1 MQPVT
6 ASVEVLLSDPTALL
20 IIQSIFIT
28 HTVNLQAAEGR
39 CSRQDSHTSCAGSAK
54 LRVDTGLT
62 NMGVL
67 QLHNPTHPSTL
78 LQRANQMR
86 LTGTLCDVII
96 TVDGQE
102 FPAHRTVLAC
112 TSKMF
117 EILFHRSSLRY
128 ALDFLSPKTFQQ
140 ILEYAYTAS
149 LQATAEDLDDLLYAA
164 EILEIEYLEEQ
175 CLKVLETIQA
185 EESEEVSVR
194 NHSSGEHSDHSR
206 ARHWRHMLMSKKHSI
221 QDGPTRTTP
230 SALHH
235 LALYHMSDRNSPG
248 PEPEA
253 APELSPKLDTEVD
266 MESSHQPQD
275 SSTESQP
282 ASLDP
287 VRSIKSESMQ
297 VDDANGCEGRSS
309 STREGSC
316 VSDQPREEG
325 PGTPLRGSVITSAR
339 ELHTSPEDG
348 GGQAV
353 GNSLDCF
360 PGLAEKHLASIYSVP
375 SNHTGEGML
384 PVSVS
389 VAPSL
394 GVPLDP
400 RAYGGLLHQGL
411 LHRELLNRLGQFAA
425 GMRQEGQTQGQQCC
439 GECGLQLHSRQA
451 MEQHRRL
458 HNEEKGHGCEYCGKH
473 FQDSMRLRMHML
485 SHTAPAEALV
495 CDQCGATFSSEDALE
510 AHRQTH
516 TGTDM
521 AVFCLLCAKRF
532 QTQKALQQHM
542 EVHAGMHSYI
552 CSHCERPFP
561 SHTTLKRHLRSHT
574 GDHPFECEFCGSCFR
589 DDGTLRGHKRIHTGE
604 KPYECNGCGKR
615 FSLKH
620 QLETHYRVHTGEKPF
635 ECKLCHQRSRDY
647 SAMIKHLRTHNGASP
662 YQCTI
667 CQEFCPSLAAMQKH
681 MKGHKPEEVP
691 ADWRIE
697 KTYLYVC
704 YV

>member
-1 MQPVT
+1 
-6 ASVEVLLSDPTALL
+6 
-20 IIQSIFIT
+20 
-28 HTVNLQAAEGR
+28 
-39 CSRQDSHTSCAGSAK
+39 
-54 LRVDTGLT
+54 
-62 NMGVL
+62 
-67 QLHNPTHPSTL
+67 NPTHPSTL

-86 LTGTLCDVII
+86 LAGTLCDVII
-96 TVDGQE
+96 TVDGHE
-102 FPAHRTVLAC
+102 FPAHRTILAC

-185 EESEEVSVR
+185 EQTEEVAAR
-194 NHSSGEHSDHSR
+194 NQNPGDHGDHSR
-206 ARHWRHMLMSKKHSI
+206 ARHWRHMLMSSKHSI
-221 QDGPTRTTP
+221 QDGHIRTA
-230 SALHH
+230 ALHN
-235 LALYHMSDRNSPG
+235 LAPHDR
-248 PEPEA
+248 EK
-253 APELSPKLDTEVD
+253 LSGSRAQGVPDSLPKLDAEVD
-266 MESSHQPQD
+266 LQSPQQPREPAQ
-275 SSTESQP
+275 
-282 ASLDP
+282 ASLGLG
-287 VRSIKSESMQ
+287 RSIKSEDMQ
-297 VDDANGCEGRSS
+297 VDDDNGCEGRSS
-309 STREGSC
+309 TTGEGSC

-339 ELHTSPEDG
+339 ELHSSPEDG
-348 GGQAV
+348 GQAAGTPSTV
-353 GNSLDCF
+353 S
-360 PGLAEKHLASIYSVP
+360 PGITEKHLASIYSLP
-375 SNHTGEGML
+375 SSQTGEGAL

-400 RAYGGLLHQGL
+400 RTYSGLLQQGL
-411 LHRELLNRLGQFAA
+411 LHRELLSRLGQFAA
-425 GMRQEGQTQGQQCC
+425 EMRHEGQVQNQHCC
-439 GECGLQLHSRQA
+439 SECGLQLHSRQA
-451 MEQHRRL
+451 MEHHRRL
-458 HNEEKGHGCEYCGKH
+458 HNEERGHGCEYCGKH
-473 FQDSMRLRMHML
+473 FQDSMRLRMQHV

-510 AHRQTH
+510 AHRDSH
-516 TGTDM
+516 KGTDM

-574 GDHPFECEFCGSCFR
+574 GDHPFECEYCGSCFR

-667 CQEFCPSLAAMQKH
+667 CQDFCPSLAAMQKH
-681 MKGHKPEEVP
+681 MKGHKPEDVP

>member
-1 MQPVT
+1 
-6 ASVEVLLSDPTALL
+6 
-20 IIQSIFIT
+20 
-28 HTVNLQAAEGR
+28 
-39 CSRQDSHTSCAGSAK
+39 
-54 LRVDTGLT
+54 
-62 NMGVL
+62 MGVL

-185 EESEEVSVR
+185 EESEEVAVR
-194 NHSSGEHSDHSR
+194 NPSSGDHSDHSR

-221 QDGPTRTTP
+221 QDGPTRNSPT
-230 SALHH
+230 ALHH
-235 LALYHMSDRNSPG
+235 LALYHMTERSSPG
-248 PEPEA
+248 PESEA
-253 APELSPKLDTEVD
+253 APESSPKLEAEVD
-266 MESSHQPQD
+266 MEGSEHHQPELSEASSQD
-275 SSTESQP
+275 P
-282 ASLDP
+282 A
-287 VRSIKSESMQ
+287 RSIKSENMQ
-297 VDDANGCEGRSS
+297 VDDGEGRSS
-309 STREGSC
+309 STGEGSC
-316 VSDQPREEG
+316 ASDQARDEG

-339 ELHTSPEDG
+339 ELHTSPEDS
-348 GGQAV
+348 GQVV

-360 PGLAEKHLASIYSVP
+360 PGISEKHLASIYSVP

-400 RAYGGLLHQGL
+400 RAYSGLLHQGL
-411 LHRELLNRLGQFAA
+411 LHRELLSRLGQFAA
-425 GMRQEGQTQGQQCC
+425 GMRHEGQAQGQLCC

-485 SHTAPAEALV
+485 S
-495 CDQCGATFSSEDALE
+495 
-510 AHRQTH
+510 H

-667 CQEFCPSLAAMQKH
+667 CQDFCPSLAAMQKH
-681 MKGHKPEEVP
+681 MKGHKPEDVP

>member
-1 MQPVT
+1 
-6 ASVEVLLSDPTALL
+6 
-20 IIQSIFIT
+20 
-28 HTVNLQAAEGR
+28 
-39 CSRQDSHTSCAGSAK
+39 
-54 LRVDTGLT
+54 
-62 NMGVL
+62 MGVL
-67 QLHNPTHPSTL
+67 QLNNPSHPSTL
-78 LQRANQMR
+78 LQRANQLR

-96 TVDGQE
+96 TVDGHE

-185 EESEEVSVR
+185 EESEEVAVR
-194 NHSSGEHSDHSR
+194 NHSDHGR

-221 QDGPTRTTP
+221 QGGSNCATPT
-230 SALHH
+230 ALHH
-235 LALYHMSDRNSPG
+235 LALYHMTERSSPG
-248 PEPEA
+248 PEPDA
-253 APELSPKLDTEVD
+253 APELSTKLGIEVNMD
-266 MESSHQPQD
+266 SSEQAQCHGKDVSQD
-275 SSTESQP
+275 SS
-282 ASLDP
+282 LDV
-287 VRSIKSESMQ
+287 VRSIKSEHMQ
-297 VDDANGCEGRSS
+297 VDDASSCEGRSS
-309 STREGSC
+309 SAGEGSC
-316 VSDQPREEG
+316 MSDQPRDEG

-348 GGQAV
+348 GQVVA
-353 GNSLDCF
+353 NALEIF
-360 PGLAEKHLASIYSVP
+360 PGIADKHLASIYSMG
-375 SNHTGEGML
+375 SNHTAEGL
-384 PVSVS
+384 PVSIS
-389 VAPSL
+389 KAPSL
-394 GVPLDP
+394 VVPLDP

-411 LHRELLNRLGQFAA
+411 RHRELLSRLGQFAA
-425 GMRQEGQTQGQQCC
+425 GMRHEGHAKSQQCC

-451 MEQHRRL
+451 IEQHRRL
-458 HNEEKGHGCEYCGKH
+458 HHEEKGNSCEYCGRH

-510 AHRQTH
+510 THRQTH

-667 CQEFCPSLAAMQKH
+667 CQDFCPSLAAMQKH

>member
-1 MQPVT
+1 
-6 ASVEVLLSDPTALL
+6 
-20 IIQSIFIT
+20 
-28 HTVNLQAAEGR
+28 
-39 CSRQDSHTSCAGSAK
+39 
-54 LRVDTGLT
+54 
-62 NMGVL
+62 MGVL
-67 QLHNPTHPSTL
+67 QLHNPAHPDTL

-86 LTGTLCDVII
+86 LAGTLCDVII
-96 TVDGQE
+96 TVDGHE

-164 EILEIEYLEEQ
+164 EILEIEFLEEQ

-185 EESEEVSVR
+185 EESEDTLVR
-194 NHSSGEHSDHSR
+194 KHVGGDHTNLGR
-206 ARHWRHMLMSKKHSI
+206 ARHWRHLMSKKNSI
-221 QDGPTRTTP
+221 QAGPPRTTP
-230 SALHH
+230 TALHH
-235 LALYHMSDRNSPG
+235 LALYHMTDRSPSG
-248 PEPEA
+248 TDLNVP
-253 APELSPKLDTEVD
+253 PELSPKLDMNMEISQQLEQGSAEAPTLEPVD
-266 MESSHQPQD
+266 G
-275 SSTESQP
+275 
-282 ASLDP
+282 
-287 VRSIKSESMQ
+287 IKLESMQ
-297 VDDANGCEGRSS
+297 VDEADCCEGRSS
-309 STREGSC
+309 GSC
-316 VSDQPREEG
+316 ASDPSRDEG
-325 PGTPLRGSVITSAR
+325 PGTPLRSSVITSTR
-339 ELHTSPEDG
+339 ELHTSPDESV
-348 GGQAV
+348 V
-353 GNSLDCF
+353 GSSLDCF
-360 PGLAEKHLASIYSVP
+360 PGIPEKHLASIYSVAP
-375 SNHTGEGML
+375 KHAGEAMTH
-384 PVSVS
+384 VSL
-389 VAPSL
+389 APTL

-400 RAYGGLLHQGL
+400 RAYSGLLHQGL
-411 LHRELLNRLGQFAA
+411 LHRELLSRLGQFAV
-425 GMRQEGQTQGQQCC
+425 GIRHEGSIQGPQCC

-458 HNEEKGHGCEYCGKH
+458 HDDEKGHGCEFCGKH

-495 CDQCGATFSSEDALE
+495 CDQCGATFSSEEALD
-510 AHRQTH
+510 AHRLTH

-604 KPYECNGCGKR
+604 KPYECNSCGKR

-667 CQEFCPSLAAMQKH
+667 CQDFCPSLAAMQKH

>member
-1 MQPVT
+1 
-6 ASVEVLLSDPTALL
+6 
-20 IIQSIFIT
+20 
-28 HTVNLQAAEGR
+28 
-39 CSRQDSHTSCAGSAK
+39 
-54 LRVDTGLT
+54 
-62 NMGVL
+62 MGVL
-67 QLHNPTHPSTL
+67 QLHNPTHSSTL

-185 EESEEVSVR
+185 EESEEVAVR
-194 NHSSGEHSDHSR
+194 NHSSGDHSDHGR
-206 ARHWRHMLMSKKHSI
+206 ARHWRQMLMSKKHSI
-221 QDGPTRTTP
+221 QDGPNHTSPT
-230 SALHH
+230 ALHH
-235 LALYHMSDRNSPG
+235 LALYHMTERSSPG

-253 APELSPKLDTEVD
+253 APESSPKQDTVVD
-266 MESSHQPQD
+266 MENSQKAQHSGVELAQD
-275 SSTESQP
+275 SSHEP
-282 ASLDP
+282 P
-287 VRSIKSESMQ
+287 RSIKSERMQ
-297 VDDANGCEGRSS
+297 VDDANSYEGRSS
-309 STREGSC
+309 SAGEGSC
-316 VSDQPREEG
+316 MSDQPRDEG

-339 ELHTSPEDG
+339 ELHTGPEDG
-348 GGQAV
+348 GQMA
-353 GNSLDCF
+353 GNTLDCF
-360 PGLAEKHLASIYSVP
+360 PGISEKHLASIYSVP
-375 SNHTGEGML
+375 SNHTGEGM

-389 VAPSL
+389 VAPTL

-400 RAYGGLLHQGL
+400 RTYSGLLHQGL
-411 LHRELLNRLGQFAA
+411 LHRELLSRLGQFAA
-425 GMRQEGQTQGQQCC
+425 GMRHEAPAQGQQCC

-451 MEQHRRL
+451 AEQHRRL
-458 HNEEKGHGCEYCGKH
+458 HNEEKGNGCEYCGKH

-485 SHTAPAEALV
+485 S
-495 CDQCGATFSSEDALE
+495 
-510 AHRQTH
+510 H

-542 EVHAGMHSYI
+542 EAHAGMHSYI

-667 CQEFCPSLAAMQKH
+667 CQDFCPSLAAMQKH

>member
-1 MQPVT
+1 
-6 ASVEVLLSDPTALL
+6 
-20 IIQSIFIT
+20 
-28 HTVNLQAAEGR
+28 
-39 CSRQDSHTSCAGSAK
+39 
-54 LRVDTGLT
+54 
-62 NMGVL
+62 MGVL
-67 QLHNPTHPSTL
+67 QLHNHTHPSTL

-86 LTGTLCDVII
+86 LAGTLCDVII

-102 FPAHRTVLAC
+102 FPAHRAILAC
-112 TSKMF
+112 ASKMF

-140 ILEYAYTAS
+140 ILEYTYTAS
-149 LQATAEDLDDLLYAA
+149 LQVTAEDLDDLLYAA

-175 CLKVLETIQA
+175 CLKVLETIQ
-185 EESEEVSVR
+185 SEERDEVTGR
-194 NHSSGEHSDHSR
+194 GQGAGESDHSR
-206 ARHWRHMLMSKKHSI
+206 ARHWRNLLISKKHSI
-221 QDGPTRTTP
+221 ADVGCSTPT
-230 SALHH
+230 ALHH
-235 LALYHMSDRNSPG
+235 LALYHMADRSPPGHDPPSASPTQEQASQARLDNQESLG
-248 PEPEA
+248 PEQLQRQLVFDA
-253 APELSPKLDTEVD
+253 AHGLSPSRPKRIKTEEGTQAD
-266 MESSHQPQD
+266 E
-275 SSTESQP
+275 
-282 ASLDP
+282 
-287 VRSIKSESMQ
+287 
-297 VDDANGCEGRSS
+297 ANGTECRSS
-309 STREGSC
+309 SGGVGGLE
-316 VSDQPREEG
+316 SDQHREES

-339 ELHTSPEDG
+339 ELHTGQDVG
-348 GGQAV
+348 GV
-353 GNSLDCF
+353 GNSLDSIH
-360 PGLAEKHLASIYSVP
+360 GMSEKHLSSLYSMP
-375 SNHTGEGML
+375 SKHLGEGMMPL
-384 PVSVS
+384 PMSVP
-389 VAPSL
+389 PSL
-394 GVPLDP
+394 AMSLDL
-400 RAYGGLLHQGL
+400 RAYGGLLPPGL
-411 LHRELLNRLGQFAA
+411 LQRELLTRLGQFAA
-425 GMRQEGQTQGQQCC
+425 GIKREGHAQDQQRC
-439 GECGLQLHSRQA
+439 GDCGLQLHSRQA
-451 MEQHRRL
+451 MEQHRKL
-458 HNEEKGHGCEYCGKH
+458 HNGEKGHICEYCGKD
-473 FQDSMRLRMHML
+473 FLDSVRLRMHML
-485 SHTAPAEALV
+485 SHTAGAEALV
-495 CDQCGATFSSEDALE
+495 CDQCGATFSSEDSLD

-667 CQEFCPSLAAMQKH
+667 CQDFCPSLAAMQKH
-681 MKGHKPEEVP
+681 IKGHRPEEVP
-691 ADWRIE
+691 PDWRIE

>member
-1 MQPVT
+1 
-6 ASVEVLLSDPTALL
+6 
-20 IIQSIFIT
+20 
-28 HTVNLQAAEGR
+28 
-39 CSRQDSHTSCAGSAK
+39 
-54 LRVDTGLT
+54 DTGLT

-67 QLHNPTHPSTL
+67 QLHNPTHPGTL

-185 EESEEVSVR
+185 EESEEVAAKT
-194 NHSSGEHSDHSR
+194 HGAGDHSDYSR

-221 QDGPTRTTP
+221 QDGHNRVTPT
-230 SALHH
+230 ALHH
-235 LALYHMSDRNSPG
+235 LALYHMTEGSSPG
-248 PEPEA
+248 PEPKA
-253 APELSPKLDTEVD
+253 APELSPKLDAEED
-266 MESSHQPQD
+266 MESSQQPRRGR
-275 SSTESQP
+275 SELSQ
-282 ASLDP
+282 ASILDP
-287 VRSIKSESMQ
+287 GRSIKSESMQ
-297 VDDANGCEGRSS
+297 VDDGNGCEGRSS
-309 STREGSC
+309 SAGEGSC
-316 VSDQPREEG
+316 VSDQPRDEG

-339 ELHTSPEDG
+339 ELHIGPEDG
-348 GGQAV
+348 GPAA
-353 GNSLDCF
+353 GNPLDCF
-360 PGLAEKHLASIYSVP
+360 PGISEKHLASVYSVP
-375 SNHTGEGML
+375 ANHTGEGML

-389 VAPSL
+389 AAPSL

-400 RAYGGLLHQGL
+400 RAYGGLLQQGL
-411 LHRELLNRLGQFAA
+411 LHRELLSRLGQFAA
-425 GMRQEGQTQGQQCC
+425 GMRHEGPAQGQQCC

-495 CDQCGATFSSEDALE
+495 CDQCGATFSSEEALE

-516 TGTDM
+516 TGNCTN
-521 AVFCLLCAKRF
+521 
-532 QTQKALQQHM
+532 
-542 EVHAGMHSYI
+542 VHELPDFFI
-552 CSHCERPFP
+552 I
-561 SHTTLKRHLRSHT
+561 
-574 GDHPFECEFCGSCFR
+574 GS
-589 DDGTLRGHKRIHTGE
+589 
-604 KPYECNGCGKR
+604 KP
-615 FSLKH
+615 
-620 QLETHYRVHTGEKPF
+620 
-635 ECKLCHQRSRDY
+635 
-647 SAMIKHLRTHNGASP
+647 A
-662 YQCTI
+662 
-667 CQEFCPSLAAMQKH
+667 
-681 MKGHKPEEVP
+681 
-691 ADWRIE
+691 
-697 KTYLYVC
+697 
-704 YV
+704 

>member
-1 MQPVT
+1 M
-6 ASVEVLLSDPTALL
+6 
-20 IIQSIFIT
+20 
-28 HTVNLQAAEGR
+28 
-39 CSRQDSHTSCAGSAK
+39 
-54 LRVDTGLT
+54 DTGLT

-185 EESEEVSVR
+185 EESEEVAVR
-194 NHSSGEHSDHSR
+194 NPSSGDHSDHSR

-221 QDGPTRTTP
+221 QDGTTRNSPT
-230 SALHH
+230 ALHH
-235 LALYHMSDRNSPG
+235 LALYHMTERSSPG
-248 PEPEA
+248 PESEA
-253 APELSPKLDTEVD
+253 APESSPKRQEAEVD
-266 MESSHQPQD
+266 MEGSEQPQPELSEA
-275 SSTESQP
+275 SSQDP
-282 ASLDP
+282 A
-287 VRSIKSESMQ
+287 RSIKSENMQ
-297 VDDANGCEGRSS
+297 VDDGEGRSS
-309 STREGSC
+309 STGEGSC
-316 VSDQPREEG
+316 ASDQARDEG

-348 GGQAV
+348 GQVV

-360 PGLAEKHLASIYSVP
+360 PGISEKHLASIYSVP

-400 RAYGGLLHQGL
+400 RAYSGLLHQGL
-411 LHRELLNRLGQFAA
+411 LHRELLSRLGQFAA
-425 GMRQEGQTQGQQCC
+425 GMRHEGQAQGQLCC

-451 MEQHRRL
+451 MEQHR
-458 HNEEKGHGCEYCGKH
+458 
-473 FQDSMRLRMHML
+473 
-485 SHTAPAEALV
+485 
-495 CDQCGATFSSEDALE
+495 
-510 AHRQTH
+510 
-516 TGTDM
+516 
-521 AVFCLLCAKRF
+521 
-532 QTQKALQQHM
+532 
-542 EVHAGMHSYI
+542 
-552 CSHCERPFP
+552 
-561 SHTTLKRHLRSHT
+561 
-574 GDHPFECEFCGSCFR
+574 
-589 DDGTLRGHKRIHTGE
+589 
-604 KPYECNGCGKR
+604 
-615 FSLKH
+615 
-620 QLETHYRVHTGEKPF
+620 
-635 ECKLCHQRSRDY
+635 
-647 SAMIKHLRTHNGASP
+647 
-662 YQCTI
+662 
-667 CQEFCPSLAAMQKH
+667 
-681 MKGHKPEEVP
+681 
-691 ADWRIE
+691 
-697 KTYLYVC
+697 
-704 YV
+704 

>member
-1 MQPVT
+1 
-6 ASVEVLLSDPTALL
+6 
-20 IIQSIFIT
+20 
-28 HTVNLQAAEGR
+28 
-39 CSRQDSHTSCAGSAK
+39 
-54 LRVDTGLT
+54 
-62 NMGVL
+62 MGVL
-67 QLHNPTHPSTL
+67 QLHNPTHPGSL

-185 EESEEVSVR
+185 EENEEVVVR
-194 NHSSGEHSDHSR
+194 NHGSGDHGDHGR
-206 ARHWRHMLMSKKHSI
+206 TRHWRHMLMSKKHSI
-221 QDGPTRTTP
+221 QDGPNRAT
-230 SALHH
+230 ALHH
-235 LALYHMSDRNSPG
+235 LALYHMTERSSPG
-248 PEPEA
+248 PEPEVV
-253 APELSPKLDTEVD
+253 PESSPKLHTEV
-266 MESSHQPQD
+266 ESSQQQMRTD
-275 SSTESQP
+275 LSQSS
-282 ASLDP
+282 ALLDP
-287 VRSIKSESMQ
+287 AASIKSESMQ
-297 VDDANGCEGRSS
+297 VDEVDSCEGRSS
-309 STREGSC
+309 STGEGSC
-316 VSDQPREEG
+316 VSDQHRDET
-325 PGTPLRGSVITSAR
+325 PGTPRRGSVITSAR
-339 ELHTSPEDG
+339 ELHTSPEDV
-348 GGQAV
+348 GQVV
-353 GNSLDCF
+353 GNSPDCF
-360 PGLAEKHLASIYSVP
+360 PGITEKHLPSLYSTAVPSHHTAEGLVSVP
-375 SNHTGEGML
+375 VTS
-384 PVSVS
+384 
-389 VAPSL
+389 SL
-394 GVPLDP
+394 GVQLDP

-411 LHRELLNRLGQFAA
+411 LHRELLSRLGQFAA
-425 GMRQEGQTQGQQCC
+425 GMRLENQTQVQQCC

-458 HNEEKGHGCEYCGKH
+458 HMEEKGHGCDYCGKH

-667 CQEFCPSLAAMQKH
+667 CQDFCPSLAAMQKH
-681 MKGHKPEEVP
+681 MKGHKPEDVP

>member
-1 MQPVT
+1 
-6 ASVEVLLSDPTALL
+6 
-20 IIQSIFIT
+20 
-28 HTVNLQAAEGR
+28 
-39 CSRQDSHTSCAGSAK
+39 
-54 LRVDTGLT
+54 
-62 NMGVL
+62 MGVL
-67 QLHNPTHPSTL
+67 QLHNPAHPSTL

-96 TVDGQE
+96 TVDGHE

-164 EILEIEYLEEQ
+164 EILEIEFLEEQ

-185 EESEEVSVR
+185 EESEDVVVG
-194 NHSSGEHSDHSR
+194 NHSDR
-206 ARHWRHMLMSKKHSI
+206 ARHWRHMMSKKHSI
-221 QDGPTRTTP
+221 PDGPTCTTP
-230 SALHH
+230 TALHH
-235 LALYHMSDRNSPG
+235 LAFYHMTERSPQG
-248 PEPEA
+248 TESA
-253 APELSPKLDTEVD
+253 APPELSPKLDMD
-266 MESSHQPQD
+266 MDITHQPQRGNAEAP
-275 SSTESQP
+275 TLE
-282 ASLDP
+282 P
-287 VRSIKSESMQ
+287 VGDIKSENMQ
-297 VDDANGCEGRSS
+297 VDEADCCVGRSS
-309 STREGSC
+309 SAGDGCSP
-316 VSDQPREEG
+316 SDPSRDEG
-325 PGTPLRGSVITSAR
+325 PGTPLRSSVITSTR
-339 ELHTSPEDG
+339 ELHSSPEDG
-348 GGQAV
+348 AQVV
-353 GNSLDCF
+353 GSSMDYF
-360 PGLAEKHLASIYSVP
+360 PGVVEKHLGSLYSVTP
-375 SNHTGEGML
+375 NRTGEAMTQ
-384 PVSVS
+384 VSLS

-400 RAYGGLLHQGL
+400 RAYGSLLHQGL
-411 LHRELLNRLGQFAA
+411 LHRELLTRLGQFAA
-425 GMRQEGQTQGQQCC
+425 GMRHEGSPPGPQCC

-458 HNEEKGHGCEYCGKH
+458 HNDEKGHGCEYCGKH

-495 CDQCGATFSSEDALE
+495 CDQCGATFSSEEALE
-510 AHRQTH
+510 SHRLTH

-561 SHTTLKRHLRSHT
+561 SHTTLKRHLRSHS

-604 KPYECNGCGKR
+604 KPYECNSCGKR

-667 CQEFCPSLAAMQKH
+667 CQDFCPSLAAMQKH

>member
-1 MQPVT
+1 
-6 ASVEVLLSDPTALL
+6 
-20 IIQSIFIT
+20 
-28 HTVNLQAAEGR
+28 
-39 CSRQDSHTSCAGSAK
+39 
-54 LRVDTGLT
+54 
-62 NMGVL
+62 MGML

-78 LQRANQMR
+78 LQRANEMR

-102 FPAHRTVLAC
+102 FPAHRSILAC

-149 LQATAEDLDDLLYAA
+149 LQATVEDLDDLLYAA

-175 CLKVLETIQA
+175 CLKVLETIQ
-185 EESEEVSVR
+185 SEENQEPGGR
-194 NHSSGEHSDHSR
+194 NQIPGEGDHSR
-206 ARHWRHMLMSKKHSI
+206 ARHWRNMLNSKKHSK
-221 QDGPTRTTP
+221 QEKDCSPSGPYLT
-230 SALHH
+230 
-235 LALYHMSDRNSPG
+235 LYHMAEPASPG
-248 PEPEA
+248 SDPPGTGSTRQDAEA
-253 APELSPKLDTEVD
+253 SREGSELSQQKSFDLGRSP
-266 MESSHQPQD
+266 
-275 SSTESQP
+275 SST
-282 ASLDP
+282 LTK
-287 VRSIKSESMQ
+287 SIKTEDMQ
-297 VDDANGCEGRSS
+297 VDEANSYGSRSS
-309 STREGSC
+309 RDGEGGFE
-316 VSDQPREEG
+316 SDQPREQS

-339 ELHTSPEDG
+339 ELHS
-348 GGQAV
+348 GQEEGVPSA
-353 GNSLDCF
+353 GSALESL
-360 PGLAEKHLASIYSVP
+360 PGLAEKHLASLYSMAP
-375 SNHTGEGML
+375 NHIGEGMVPV
-384 PVSVS
+384 PVSMS
-389 VAPSL
+389 PSL
-394 GVPLDP
+394 AMSLDM
-400 RAYGGLLHQGL
+400 RAYGGLLPQGL
-411 LHRELLNRLGQFAA
+411 LHRELLSRLGQFAA
-425 GMRQEGQTQGQQCC
+425 GMRREGQAEAQPC
-439 GECGLQLHSRQA
+439 GDCGLQLHSREA
-451 MEQHRRL
+451 MEQHRLL
-458 HNEEKGHGCEYCGKH
+458 HSGESGHACEYCGKC
-473 FQDSMRLRMHML
+473 FMDSVRLRMHML
-485 SHTAPAEALV
+485 SHTAGAEALV
-495 CDQCGATFSSEDALE
+495 CDQCGATFSAEDALE

-532 QTQKALQQHM
+532 PAQKALQQHM

-552 CSHCERPFP
+552 CSHCDRPFP

-662 YQCTI
+662 YQCTV
-667 CQEFCPSLAAMQKH
+667 CQDFCPSLAAMQKH
-681 MKGHKPEEVP
+681 IKGHRPEEVP
-691 ADWRIE
+691 SDWRIE